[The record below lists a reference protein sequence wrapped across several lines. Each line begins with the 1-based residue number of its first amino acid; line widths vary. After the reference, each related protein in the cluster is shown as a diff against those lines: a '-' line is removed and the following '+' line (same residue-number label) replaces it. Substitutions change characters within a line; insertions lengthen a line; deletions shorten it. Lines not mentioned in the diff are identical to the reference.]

1 MLKFEYELNMDMYMT
16 PLATAFTQSGKD
28 SGDEGGRPSNEDN
41 PESTTSTGA
50 SESDAKKN

>member
-16 PLATAFTQSGKD
+16 PLSTAFTQSGKD
-28 SGDEGGRPSNEDN
+28 SGDDGGRPSNEDN

-50 SESDAKKN
+50 SESDAKKK